1 MNLKLGRSA
10 LVRGRWRRA
19 RPVGSDVLAK
29 ACKPSV
35 AANRLQHECD
45 CQISFSPF
53 TASQGGPL
61 ARPPLA
67 IPRGTR
73 LRGPSGSLR
82 CSIYRGVI
90 KLVAALLRQPMTLFP
105 DKSALL
111 ARVNGMNPGAHSTMR
126 AFGKSLWICTT
137 VHLLCL
143 IGKSTKNRITAVFC
157 WLGQLRSYCPV
168 LIRFQAR
175 VRTRSAARGSGL
187 RVNRRACT
195 SAGG

>member
-1 MNLKLGRSA
+1 MPWPCCLNVSAIAQNL
-10 LVRGRWRRA
+10 
-19 RPVGSDVLAK
+19 GSVWVSL
-29 ACKPSV
+29 
-35 AANRLQHECD
+35 
-45 CQISFSPF
+45 SPF
-53 TASQGGPL
+53 TASQGGLL
-61 ARPPLA
+61 AQPPLSD
-67 IPRGTR
+67 PPGHPTTR
-73 LRGPSGSLR
+73 PCGF
-82 CSIYRGVI
+82 
-90 KLVAALLRQPMTLFP
+90 AALLDLSGSHKTRGLRPLRHPVALFP

-175 VRTRSAARGSGL
+175 VRTRSAAKGSGL